1 MKKKRFYMNIL
12 LITAILSILLSGCEL
27 NKVKFGEV
35 RMMFGTNEE
44 GHISYTC
51 TTFTGIESGS
61 VQAERGQIISF
72 NYQAAISKG
81 SLIIEWQDPAGGVE
95 WRKILV
101 EDDHGKDELLI
112 ESAGK
117 HIILIQGQDVGGKFD
132 VSWKIK

>member
-1 MKKKRFYMNIL
+1 MKKKRFHMSIL

-27 NKVKFGEV
+27 KFGEV

-44 GHISYTC
+44 GHISYTI

-81 SLIIEWQDPAGGVE
+81 SLIIEWQDPAGEVE

-101 EDDHGKDELLI
+101 EDDHGKDEFRI

-117 HIILIQGQDVGGKFD
+117 HTILIQGQDMGGKFD
-132 VSWKIK
+132 VSWQIK

>member
-1 MKKKRFYMNIL
+1 MNIL

-72 NYQAAISKG
+72 NYQATISKG

>member
-1 MKKKRFYMNIL
+1 MNIL

-44 GHISYTC
+44 GHIAYTC

-72 NYQAAISKG
+72 NYQATISKG
-81 SLIIEWQDPAGGVE
+81 SLIIEWQDPAGEVE

-101 EDDHGKDELLI
+101 EDDHGKDELLV

-117 HIILIQGQDVGGKFD
+117 HTILIQGQDAGGKFD
-132 VSWKIK
+132 VSWQVK

>member
-1 MKKKRFYMNIL
+1 MKKKRFHIHIL
-12 LITAILSILLSGCEL
+12 LIIAILSILLSGCKL

-44 GHISYTC
+44 GHIAYTC
-51 TTFTGIESGS
+51 TTFTGIESRS

-81 SLIIEWQDPAGGVE
+81 SLVIEWQDPAGEVE

-101 EDDHGKDELLI
+101 EEDHGKEEIRI

-117 HIILIQGQDVGGKFD
+117 HTILIQGKDAGGKFD
-132 VSWKIK
+132 VSWQIK

>member
-1 MKKKRFYMNIL
+1 MNIL

-27 NKVKFGEV
+27 SKVKFGEV

-51 TTFTGIESGS
+51 TTFTGIESGR

-72 NYQAAISKG
+72 NYQATISKG
-81 SLIIEWQDPAGGVE
+81 SLIIEWHDPAGEVE

-101 EDDHGKDELLI
+101 VEDHGKEEIKI

-117 HIILIQGQDVGGKFD
+117 HTILIQGKDAGGKFD
-132 VSWKIK
+132 VSWQVK

>member
-1 MKKKRFYMNIL
+1 MKKKRFHMNIL

-72 NYQAAISKG
+72 NYQATISKG

-132 VSWKIK
+132 VSWQIK

>member
-72 NYQAAISKG
+72 NYQATISKG

-132 VSWKIK
+132 VSWQIK